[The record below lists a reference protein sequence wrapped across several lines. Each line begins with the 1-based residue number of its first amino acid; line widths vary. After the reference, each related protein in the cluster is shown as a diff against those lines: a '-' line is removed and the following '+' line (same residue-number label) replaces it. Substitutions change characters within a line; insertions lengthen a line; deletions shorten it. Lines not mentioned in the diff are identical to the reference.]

1 MKKIT
6 QILLITI
13 LLSSC
18 ANEKPFNDYPLEN
31 GKQYSKK
38 YELKV
43 SDTVTFPLDTE
54 TGFFHVSTHYT
65 EFNEKKIFSLFNS
78 NQRRIYVYDY
88 DNNSLIKT
96 INYEK
101 EGPNGIGNSYSM
113 GHYIKN
119 LDTAYLY
126 GSFGYKLLMT
136 NHNGEV
142 LKSYKLL
149 GEEKPSNIG
158 FPMVDGTRPM
168 YQVRNKMYLSNY
180 STDLQEDHTLL
191 KSITVIDLNK
201 STIDHQFGRPEIYNI
216 GNWGQYPKYSF
227 YQVFNPINEKFI
239 YGFGV
244 EPYLYETDLE
254 GNVQSHFVGS
264 EYFSEITPFSKNKD
278 EEVDDDNK
286 LIEYDYTTPSY
297 GHLHFDKKS
306 KLFFRVVYQ
315 PTTLD
320 KLREG
325 NDALP
330 FSIII
335 FDETFKKLGETY
347 FENKDGE
354 YMPLMT
360 FVNENGFH
368 IANQSLYGKNES
380 LLSFTKL
387 KNIKI

>member
-1 MKKIT
+1 
-6 QILLITI
+6 
-13 LLSSC
+13 
-18 ANEKPFNDYPLEN
+18 
-31 GKQYSKK
+31 
-38 YELKV
+38 
-43 SDTVTFPLDTE
+43 
-54 TGFFHVSTHYT
+54 
-65 EFNEKKIFSLFNS
+65 
-78 NQRRIYVYDY
+78 
-88 DNNSLIKT
+88 
-96 INYEK
+96 
-101 EGPNGIGNSYSM
+101 
-113 GHYIKN
+113 
-119 LDTAYLY
+119 
-126 GSFGYKLLMT
+126 
-136 NHNGEV
+136 
-142 LKSYKLL
+142 
-149 GEEKPSNIG
+149 
-158 FPMVDGTRPM
+158 
-168 YQVRNKMYLSNY
+168 
-180 STDLQEDHTLL
+180 
-191 KSITVIDLNK
+191 
-201 STIDHQFGRPEIYNI
+201 
-216 GNWGQYPKYSF
+216 
-227 YQVFNPINEKFI
+227 
-239 YGFGV
+239 
-244 EPYLYETDLE
+244 LYETDLE